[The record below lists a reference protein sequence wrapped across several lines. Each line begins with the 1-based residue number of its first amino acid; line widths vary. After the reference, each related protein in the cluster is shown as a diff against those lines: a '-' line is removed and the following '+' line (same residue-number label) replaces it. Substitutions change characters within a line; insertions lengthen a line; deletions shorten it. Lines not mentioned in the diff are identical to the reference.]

1 MAKIKKILGIIVGIV
16 IVVLSVV
23 MFVHDS
29 SFILTG
35 KTVDLNEIL
44 ANNEELPRDKYVTY
58 TCTFPIGN
66 YAETKQTLNGII
78 PLPFKSQEYAILCEN
93 GMIISSEISKKSK
106 IREMDTAVEK
116 IYNEEEVSVELKGC
130 LQTISSDMRKY
141 LDESLGTES
150 ANGNF
155 ELTSFAIDTTM
166 TRLKITFMYIFIFLI
181 GLACT
186 VVSIIR
192 LRFE

>member
-1 MAKIKKILGIIVGIV
+1 MLHIP
-16 IVVLSVV
+16 
-23 MFVHDS
+23 D
-29 SFILTG
+29 
-35 KTVDLNEIL
+35 
-44 ANNEELPRDKYVTY
+44 
-58 TCTFPIGN
+58 FPYRH

-106 IREMDTAVEK
+106 IKEMDTAVEK
-116 IYNEEEVSVELKGC
+116 IYNGEEVSVELKGC

-141 LDESLGTES
+141 LEESLGTES